1 MINIDLKP
9 MLKGGISRYSLCVA
23 VAKRTREI
31 HDDAVERKEREKVLL
46 EEKPV
51 SLAVDDIL
59 SGRYVIQESE
69 EIKNY

>member
-23 VAKRTREI
+23 VAKRSREI
-31 HDDAVERKEREKVLL
+31 NDEIVEKRERDKVIT
-46 EEKPV
+46 EGKPV
-51 SLAVDDIL
+51 SMAVEDIL

-69 EIKNY
+69 DIKNY

>member
-23 VAKRTREI
+23 VAKRAREI
-31 HDDAVERKEREKVLL
+31 NDAAYERKEKEKYIL

-51 SLAVDDIL
+51 SLAVEDIPE
-59 SGRYVIQESE
+59 GRCTIKESE
-69 EIKNY
+69 EIKKY